1 MRIMDLKQI
10 NPINFKIRN
19 CDIIMPTT
27 GKVLLKLKS
36 GMSFH
41 GSIWLHHPEYK
52 HILNVSRSNIGQTY
66 DIGDFAAHT
75 RLVFALITLD
85 GSNHHADGVICHDDC
100 DHIEKLQLDA
110 NKWEVRWES
119 GPVPKEQEFSGTA
132 LNIEVVDALSYP
144 ANKTSEQRQDALKIF
159 DAPTG
164 SMHSMARNKQA
175 PIKAPSDLDT
185 SASISSSASGK
196 TTDSYVAVLSWNC
209 LNYSKKTL
217 ILACTNFSNDL
228 NYRIR
233 GYARS
238 GSSYYSEIWAETT
251 LAHGDT
257 QPFFVEGFYNVITV
271 EVKSAS
277 AGKAS
282 SFVLDY
288 CGL

>member
-1 MRIMDLKQI
+1 MKQI
-10 NPINFKIRN
+10 DPINFKIRN
-19 CDIIMPTT
+19 CDIIMPKT

-66 DIGDFAAHT
+66 DIGDFAAHK

-85 GSNHHADGVICHDDC
+85 GGNHGADSVVCHDDC
-100 DHIEKLQLDA
+100 DRIEKLQLDA

-119 GPVPKEQEFSGTA
+119 GPMPKEQEFSDTA
-132 LNIEVVDALSYP
+132 LEIEVVDALAPPS
-144 ANKTSEQRQDALKIF
+144 NKTGEQKKDTLKIA
-159 DAPTG
+159 DKPIG
-164 SMHSMARNKQA
+164 SLHSMARNGQA
-175 PIKAPSDLDT
+175 PIKAPSDFET
-185 SASISSSASGK
+185 SASLSSSVSGN
-196 TTDSYVAVLSWNC
+196 TSDAYVAILPWNC
-209 LNYSKKTL
+209 LNYSKKT
-217 ILACTNFSNDL
+217 IIFACTNGSYDL
-228 NYRIR
+228 KYRIR

-238 GSSYYSEIWAETT
+238 GSSYYSELWAETT

-257 QPFFVEGFYNVITV
+257 QPFIIEGFYNVIKV
-271 EVKSAS
+271 EVKSAT

>member
-19 CDIIMPTT
+19 CDIIMPKT

-75 RLVFALITLD
+75 RLVFALITLE
-85 GSNHHADGVICHDDC
+85 GSNHHADSVISHDDC
-100 DHIEKLQLDA
+100 DRIKKRQLDA

-119 GPVPKEQEFSGTA
+119 GPMPKQQEFSDTA
-132 LNIEVVDALSYP
+132 LDIEVVGALSYP
-144 ANKTSEQRQDALKIF
+144 ANKIGEQRQDALKIF

-164 SMHSMARNKQA
+164 SMHSMARSRQVPMKTL
-175 PIKAPSDLDT
+175 DLDT
-185 SASISSSASGK
+185 SESLSSSVSGK

-238 GSSYYSEIWAETT
+238 GSSYYSEIWAETV

-257 QPFFVEGFYNVITV
+257 QPFIIEGFYNVIKV
-271 EVKSAS
+271 EVKSAT

-288 CGL
+288 CGGT

>member
-1 MRIMDLKQI
+1 MDLKQI
-10 NPINFKIRN
+10 DPINFKIRN
-19 CDIIMPTT
+19 YDIIMPKT

-85 GSNHHADGVICHDDC
+85 GGNHDTDSVICHDDC
-100 DHIEKLQLDA
+100 DRIEKLQLDA

-119 GPVPKEQEFSGTA
+119 GPMPKEQEFSDTA
-132 LNIEVVDALSYP
+132 LDIEVVDALAP
-144 ANKTSEQRQDALKIF
+144 PTKKTTEQKQGALKIA
-159 DAPTG
+159 DKPTG
-164 SMHSMARNKQA
+164 SLHSMEQSGQVPMKTL
-175 PIKAPSDLDT
+175 DLET
-185 SASISSSASGK
+185 SVSLSSSVSGN
-196 TTDSYVAVLSWNC
+196 TSDAYVAILPWNC
-209 LNYSKKTL
+209 LNYSKKTI
-217 ILACTNFSNDL
+217 ILACTNGSNDL
-228 NYRIR
+228 KYRIR

-238 GSSYYSEIWAETT
+238 GSSYYSELWAETV

-257 QPFFVEGFYNVITV
+257 QPFIIEGFYNVIKV
-271 EVKSAS
+271 EVRSAT

-288 CGL
+288 CGGT